1 MSIFYEIGEPV
12 TLDLIMAKLGGVA
25 GGSFGDLR
33 ASICMQFALCKW
45 TQRNQFTTPRL
56 TRPNTQISRSSHGR
70 PKKRCLSLPSPG
82 IFHSTLPT
90 KIRVLAVMIFDHFI
104 SDL

>member
-45 TQRNQFTTPRL
+45 TQRNRL
-56 TRPNTQISRSSHGR
+56 GYLPFFSDGL
-70 PKKRCLSLPSPG
+70 PSLPSFLKTIP
-82 IFHSTLPT
+82 IPILPSLP
-90 KIRVLAVMIFDHFI
+90 K
-104 SDL
+104 